1 MNFYN
6 FSVCVEFVTNIL
18 VCNMFYSRLIVW
30 SGDMAPLPGLEIKF
44 YCTAKIVQQGGIYYV
59 GMALNMN

>member
-44 YCTAKIVQQGGIYYV
+44 YCTAKIVQQGG
-59 GMALNMN
+59 GESTMWTWL